1 MNHKKNL
8 LFLLKL
14 PPPKTGATFMNQII
28 NENEAINKLY
38 CIEKIDIS
46 YASSINN
53 LGRFQLKKIYIYIK
67 VIFKLF
73 KYLITKN
80 IHIIY
85 FQPSINGVSYFRDV
99 ILILIGKLFGKKFIL
114 HLHGKGISN
123 YSKKSLLHRWLYN
136 IGFKNQYLIVLS
148 ENQIADVSFLN
159 PKKIFVVNNGI
170 PSLQSNSTSLP
181 VKTKDPT
188 RLRFLYLSN
197 LLKSKGVLDLLD
209 TALELK
215 KNTLDFCI
223 DIVGSEGDINE
234 NELLKKINA
243 LQLNDHVY
251 YHGPKY
257 DHDKIYFLK
266 QADAFVF
273 PTQNEAFGIVLLEA
287 MQFELAIIATDE
299 GAIPEIIENGKS
311 GYIYPKKVKHELFN
325 YMSHLIKHPNLCINL
340 GKRGKEIYFEKF
352 TINILEKNMISV
364 FNTCLKEQ
372 K

>member
-1 MNHKKNL
+1 
-8 LFLLKL
+8 
-14 PPPKTGATFMNQII
+14 MNQII
-28 NENEAINKLY
+28 HENEAINKLY
-38 CIEKIDIS
+38 HIEKIDIS
-46 YASSINN
+46 YATSVNN
-53 LGRFQLKKIYIYIK
+53 LGRFRLKKLYIFIK
-67 VIFKLF
+67 VIFKLLY
-73 KYLITKN
+73 YLIKKN

-114 HLHGKGISN
+114 HLHGKGIYS
-123 YSKKSLLHRWLYN
+123 YSKKSLMHRWLYK

-148 ENQIADVSFLN
+148 ENQITDVSFLN

-170 PSLQSNSTSLP
+170 PSLQSNSTSLSE
-181 VKTKDPT
+181 KTNDST

-209 TALELK
+209 SAIELK
-215 KNTLDFCI
+215 KNALDFCI
-223 DIVGSEGDINE
+223 DIVGSEGDISE
-234 NELLKKINA
+234 TELLKKIND

-257 DHDKIYFLK
+257 DDEKIEFLK
-266 QADAFVF
+266 QANAFVF

-287 MQFELAIIATDE
+287 MQFGLAIIASDE

-311 GYIYPKKVKHELFN
+311 GYIYPKKEKQELFN
-325 YMSHLIKHPNLCINL
+325 YMAYLIKHPDLCIKL

-352 TINILEKNMISV
+352 TIKILEKNMINV